1 MINSNDKDAI
11 SKLKMKVEKL
21 TKNQEHMKACN
32 KIIKDK
38 KDKKVDRL
46 IEILKISSLEATEL
60 MKPDF
65 CGRVGF
71 PSFQLTSNNAS
82 IKATQARITQLE
94 KAAQFKTEESI
105 IGGVKVVKNAELMR
119 IQFFFDGKPEHE
131 VISLMKKHGFKWS
144 PSNVCWQRLWNDNAL
159 VAIRYYI
166 EPELIKINNN
176 SSNSN

>member
-1 MINSNDKDAI
+1 MINSNDKNAI

-21 TKNQEHMKACN
+21 TKIQEDMKACN

-46 IEILKISSLEATEL
+46 IEILKISSREATEL

-71 PSFQLTSNNAS
+71 PSFQLTNNNAN

-94 KAAQFKTEESI
+94 KAVQFETEELM
-105 IGGVKVVKNAELMR
+105 IGGARVVKNAEAMR
-119 IQFFFDGKPEHE
+119 VQFFFGVKPKHE
-131 VISLMKKHGFKWS
+131 IISLMKKHGFKWS

-159 VAIRYYI
+159 FAIRYYI
-166 EPELIKINNN
+166 EPELILLNNN